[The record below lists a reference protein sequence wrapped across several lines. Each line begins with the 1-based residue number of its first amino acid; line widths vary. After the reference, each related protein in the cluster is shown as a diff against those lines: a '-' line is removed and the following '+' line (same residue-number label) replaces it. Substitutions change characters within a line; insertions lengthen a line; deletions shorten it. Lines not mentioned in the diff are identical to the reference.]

1 MHNYHDAHDHSHTHA
16 DGTVHTHS
24 HENEHDH
31 KHEHGADK
39 GELAETRALLNY
51 MLEHNEHHTEELEEI
66 SDRLK
71 EFDLCAEAEMLDL
84 CIGHYKKGN
93 EMLEK
98 ALLSINE

>member
-16 DGTVHTHS
+16 DGTVHAHT
-24 HENEHDH
+24 
-31 KHEHGADK
+31 HEHGHEHEHGSEKA
-39 GELAETRALLNY
+39 ELAEVRALLNY
-51 MLEHNEHHTEELEEI
+51 MLEHNEHHTEEIEDI